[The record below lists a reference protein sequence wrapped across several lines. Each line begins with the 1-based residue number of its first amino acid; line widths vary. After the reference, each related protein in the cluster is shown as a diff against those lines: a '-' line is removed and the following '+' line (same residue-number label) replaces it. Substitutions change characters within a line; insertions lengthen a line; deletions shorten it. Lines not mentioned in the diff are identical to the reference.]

1 MDAGGHPHALVLQL
15 PVEPRSVAHGR
26 HAVEELAAQLGLTPD
41 AIWRMRLAVT
51 EALTNAVV
59 HAHRT
64 DPRSARHQLL
74 LLADYD
80 DDALRVS
87 VSDDGVGLSPR
98 SDSPGAGLGLALMA
112 TNADALDIETRPG
125 GGTTVHLTFLRRPDD
140 SSGSAPSQA
149 ASESG

>member
-1 MDAGGHPHALVLQL
+1 MDAGGHPHELALHL
-15 PVEPRSVAHGR
+15 PLEPGSVARGR
-26 HAVEELAAQLGLTPD
+26 HAIEALAARLGFPPE

-64 DPRSARHQLL
+64 DPGSARHQLL

-80 DDALRVS
+80 DDAIRVS
-87 VSDDGVGLSPR
+87 VSDKGVGLSPR

-112 TNADALDIETRPG
+112 TNADALDIDTRPG
-125 GGTTVHLTFLRRPDD
+125 GGTTVHLTFLRRTR
-140 SSGSAPSQA
+140 S
-149 ASESG
+149 